1 MRTRIGA
8 SAAPKTE
15 ELIERLHMLEHAQE
29 VSDFDLKVVEREA
42 AKLMRV
48 EAVSAHGVLGAV
60 YSFRGDTEKVEE
72 HFGNALRLSGNSF
85 DMTYNYALS
94 LARVGMVKKAFLVLN
109 ADRWISG
116 EGATEENLEIA
127 MSYAMLAG
135 HFMEGLNLSHR
146 MKSEFPD
153 HQVTMCGPGL
163 IQRICDAIKKGVF
176 GEEPAREVI
185 RLAHEF
191 RVEMRVRL
199 SMTPAEVRF
208 DADTRIF
215 SHIINVMVSAQKA
228 AEMNKNLA
236 GRIVSRDDLM
246 SNPGIDFVVLFSG
259 KG

>member
-1 MRTRIGA
+1 
-8 SAAPKTE
+8 
-15 ELIERLHMLEHAQE
+15 
-29 VSDFDLKVVEREA
+29 
-42 AKLMRV
+42 
-48 EAVSAHGVLGAV
+48 
-60 YSFRGDTEKVEE
+60 
-72 HFGNALRLSGNSF
+72 
-85 DMTYNYALS
+85 MTYNYALS
-94 LARVGMVKKAFLVLN
+94 LARVGMVEKAFLVLN

-127 MSYAMLAG
+127 MNYAMLAG
-135 HFMEGLNLSHR
+135 QFMEGLNLSHR

-153 HQVTMCGPGL
+153 HQVTMCGPDL